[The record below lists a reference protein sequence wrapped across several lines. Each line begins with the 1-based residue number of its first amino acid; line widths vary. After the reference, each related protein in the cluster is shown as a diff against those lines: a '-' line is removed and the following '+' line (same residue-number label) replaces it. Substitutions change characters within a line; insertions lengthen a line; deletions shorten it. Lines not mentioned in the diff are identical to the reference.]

1 MQCCSNFELALLA
14 WTLPDQLV
22 TKPQLIL
29 LLRYHHLSNTC
40 LFHFRSTAYW
50 QRSMRLNNL
59 IWPPVLEWRA
69 ILPLNTSIKAN
80 LSLMRAMPGKKI
92 RLLISLRYVVYFYVV
107 YRYIML
113 LFQVFVWLQIVLYA
127 SDVAKINYV
136 DKIIIIYYCTCFI
149 PPPLVQIMFFVVH
162 VYKSLLFS
170 ISVYALHNIQ
180 AFSLNFDAISCIF
193 GHVIIIFY
201 S

>member
-136 DKIIIIYYCTCFI
+136 DKIYYNLLLYMFYTSASGANNVFCCTC
-149 PPPLVQIMFFVVH
+149 LQIT
-162 VYKSLLFS
+162 S
-170 ISVYALHNIQ
+170 ILYICLC
-180 AFSLNFDAISCIF
+180 FT
-193 GHVIIIFY
+193 
-201 S
+201 